1 MMRNRCDFWWCRATS
16 RQNRVNEVCSTQGR
30 ALRHDFCIILRAAT
44 PGNFEFPGVP
54 GLSETM
60 DPAGEGF
67 CKIRLGQDS
76 AVKGK
81 VGPGKHVRVEATSK
95 SGFFRD
101 HGNSVCPQDT
111 GLSSLCQL

>member
-16 RQNRVNEVCSTQGR
+16 RQNRVNEACPTQGR

-67 CKIRLGQDS
+67 CKSRLGAGFCCQ
-76 AVKGK
+76 G
-81 VGPGKHVRVEATSK
+81 K
-95 SGFFRD
+95 SGTWQARP
-101 HGNSVCPQDT
+101 S
-111 GLSSLCQL
+111 